1 MENRRHRG
9 DFIMIFQY
17 SKGGYKQEGYQN
29 FLQVDSDRT
38 RGNEFKLKED
48 RFRLDVMKKFFTQRM
63 VRY

>member
-1 MENRRHRG
+1 
-9 DFIMIFQY
+9 MIFQY